1 MVGSMLA
8 ELAGVRLRN
17 DFARDVNAGDVFS
30 GLPNHLDPNRGHLNE
45 KDMAGNRRRS

>member
-8 ELAGVRLRN
+8 KLAGVRLRN
-17 DFARDVNAGDVFS
+17 DFARDVNAGDVIC
-30 GLPNHLDPNRGHLNE
+30 GLPNHFDPNRGHLNE

>member
-1 MVGSMLA
+1 VVGSMLA

-17 DFARDVNAGDVFS
+17 DFARDVNAGDVIC
-30 GLPNHLDPNRGHLNE
+30 GLPNHLYPNRGHLNE